1 MSKIKVGISI
11 GDINGVGVE
20 IIMKTL
26 KDNRMMEFCT
36 PIIFGPLEASAIHRK
51 TLAMQDF
58 HFNPIKSINDA
69 NHKKPNLLSLSKKT
83 IDITFGKATV
93 SSGEIAYDAIDQAC
107 DALKKNK
114 IDVLVTAPINK
125 ASIQKKIDNFIG
137 HTEFLEKKFTGS
149 ALMIMVSDI
158 MKIAFVT
165 THVPLEEVK
174 NAITIK
180 NIVTKT
186 EQLESSLVKDFG
198 IRKPKIAILG
208 LNPHAGEG
216 GLLGS
221 EERKYIIPAIKN
233 LKEKGIMAFGPYSAD
248 SFFSNKNLT
257 AFDAILAMY
266 HDQGLTPFKTLS
278 FDNGVNYTSGLDIVR
293 TSPVHGPAYE
303 IAGKGV
309 ADEKSFREAV
319 FMACD
324 IYKKRS
330 EFKHLNHNPLPL

>member
-1 MSKIKVGISI
+1 
-11 GDINGVGVE
+11 
-20 IIMKTL
+20 
-26 KDNRMMEFCT
+26 
-36 PIIFGPLEASAIHRK
+36 
-51 TLAMQDF
+51 
-58 HFNPIKSINDA
+58 
-69 NHKKPNLLSLSKKT
+69 
-83 IDITFGKATV
+83 
-93 SSGEIAYDAIDQAC
+93 
-107 DALKKNK
+107 
-114 IDVLVTAPINK
+114 
-125 ASIQKKIDNFIG
+125 
-137 HTEFLEKKFTGS
+137 
-149 ALMIMVSDI
+149 MVSDI